1 MSHVLLLPY
10 GTSGSTYPFIWLG
23 RQLMARGDRV
33 TLVTAPRYESIAR
46 QAGLNFVA
54 TGGDELEQMLQ
65 APSLWKLGLGLITAY
80 KHGGRAA
87 KDYVA
92 AAEAAIAQHGPA
104 DLLLAPM
111 ICFGARVLREKLR
124 IPLVTVHLY
133 PMMIIKAHLPPV
145 VIPPFLW
152 LRRLPLLLRQFILW
166 FPNPL
171 DLFAYPAVRRCCA
184 KHGVRPR
191 SLWKRWWDS
200 PDGVLTL
207 FPDWFAPP
215 QPDWSKNLLQWD
227 FPLEDMA
234 AERPLDDALAKFLAE
249 GEKPVLFTA
258 GTGHFHAEA
267 FFATAAK
274 LVKELGCRAV
284 FITPKTDQVPS
295 DLPAGVFVSA
305 YAPFSQLLPRACAFV
320 HHGGIGTTSQ
330 CLAAGLPQLV
340 VPMSLDQPDNAD
352 RVKRLGVGLS
362 LSQGQ
367 FTVERALPLLRRCL
381 EDETLREKAG
391 AYVRRM
397 REQRSPDELMAW
409 LEKRMH
415 GMEAAKST

>member
-23 RQLMARGDRV
+23 RQLMAKGHRV

-54 TGGDELEQMLQ
+54 TGGDELEQMLK
-65 APSLWKLGLGLITAY
+65 APSLWKLGIGLATAY

-104 DLLLAPM
+104 DLLMAPM

-133 PMMIIKAHLPPV
+133 PMMIIKAHMPPI

-152 LRRLPLLLRQFILW
+152 LRQLPLLLRRFILW

-171 DLFAYPAVRRCCA
+171 DLFAYPAVKRCCTEN
-184 KHGVRPR
+184 GVTPR
-191 SLWKRWWDS
+191 SLWKKWWDS

-215 QPDWSKNLLQWD
+215 QPDWPKNLLQWD

-274 LVKELGCRAV
+274 LVSELGCRAV
-284 FITPKTDQVPS
+284 FITPQADQVPR

-305 YAPFSQLLPRACAFV
+305 YAPFSLLLPRARAFV

-352 RVKRLGVGLS
+352 RVKRFGVGLS
-362 LSQGQ
+362 IGQGW
-367 FTVERALPLLRRCL
+367 FTVKRALPLLRRCL
-381 EDETLREKAG
+381 EDPEIQQKARSQ
-391 AYVRRM
+391 AARM
-397 REQRSPDELMAW
+397 LHKRDLNELLAW
-409 LEKRMH
+409 LEQCMIPT
-415 GMEAAKST
+415 EAAGEA

>member
-23 RQLMARGDRV
+23 RQLMARGHRV

-54 TGGDELEQMLQ
+54 TGGDELEQMLK
-65 APSLWKLGLGLITAY
+65 APSLWKLGIGLATAY
-80 KHGGRAA
+80 LHGGRAA
-87 KDYVA
+87 RDYVA

-104 DLLLAPM
+104 DLLMAPM

-133 PMMIIKAHLPPV
+133 PMMIIKAHLPPI

-152 LRRLPLLLRQFILW
+152 LRRLPLFLRRFILW

-184 KHGVRPR
+184 ENGVRPR
-191 SLWKRWWDS
+191 SLWKEWWDS

-215 QPDWSKNLLQWD
+215 QPDWPKNLLQWD

-267 FFATAAK
+267 FFATSAK
-274 LVKELGCRAV
+274 LVRELRCRAV
-284 FITPKTDQVPS
+284 FITPKTDQVPG

-305 YAPFSQLLPRACAFV
+305 YAPFSQLLPRARAFV

-352 RVKRLGVGLS
+352 RVKRFGVGLS
-362 LSQGQ
+362 ISHGK
-367 FTVERALPLLRRCL
+367 FTVKRALPLLRRCL
-381 EDETLREKAG
+381 EDLQIQQKARSHAARMLHQRDIHELLAWMEQCMIVKEG
-391 AYVRRM
+391 AGK
-397 REQRSPDELMAW
+397 A
-409 LEKRMH
+409 
-415 GMEAAKST
+415 

>member
-23 RQLMARGDRV
+23 RKLMTKGHRV

-46 QAGLNFVA
+46 KAGLNFVA
-54 TGGDELEQMLQ
+54 TDGDELEQMLK
-65 APSLWKLGLGLITAY
+65 APSLWKLGIGLATAY
-80 KHGGRAA
+80 THGGRAA
-87 KDYVA
+87 RDYVK

-104 DLLLAPM
+104 DLLMAPM

-152 LRRLPLLLRQFILW
+152 LRRLPLLLRRFILW

-171 DLFAYPAVRRCCA
+171 DLFAYPAVKRCCVE
-184 KHGVRPR
+184 HGVRPR
-191 SLWKRWWDS
+191 SLWKEWWDS

-215 QPDWSKNLLQWD
+215 QPDWPKHLLQWD

-234 AERPLDDALAKFLAE
+234 AERPLDDAMAKFLAE

-258 GTGHFHAEA
+258 GTGHFHAGA

-274 LVKELGCRAV
+274 LVSELGCRAV
-284 FITPKTDQVPS
+284 FITPKTDQVPGG
-295 DLPAGVFVSA
+295 LPAGVFVTA
-305 YAPFSQLLPRACAFV
+305 YAPFSLLLPRARAFV

-352 RVKRLGVGLS
+352 RVKRFGVGLS
-362 LSQGQ
+362 IGHGR
-367 FTVERALPLLRRCL
+367 FTVKRALPLLRRCL
-381 EDETLREKAG
+381 EDSEIRQKARSQ
-391 AYVRRM
+391 AARM
-397 REQRSPDELMAW
+397 RHTRDINELLAW
-409 LEKRMH
+409 LEQCMTPR
-415 GMEAAKST
+415 EAADET

>member
-10 GTSGSTYPFIWLG
+10 GTSGSTYPFIWIG
-23 RQLMARGDRV
+23 RQLVERGHRV
-33 TLVTAPRYESIAR
+33 TLVTAPRYESITR

-54 TGGDELEQMLQ
+54 TGGDELEQMLK
-65 APSLWKLGLGLITAY
+65 APSLWKLGLGLATAY

-87 KDYVA
+87 RDYVA
-92 AAEAAIAQHGPA
+92 AAEVAIAQHGSA
-104 DLLLAPM
+104 DLLMAPM

-133 PMMIIKAHLPPV
+133 PMMIIKAQLPPL

-152 LRRLPLLLRQFILW
+152 LRRLPLWLRRFILW

-171 DLFAYPAVRRCCA
+171 DFFAFPAVKRCCHE
-184 KHGVRPR
+184 HGVIPS

-215 QPDWSKNLLQWD
+215 QPDWPKNLLQWD

-267 FFATAAK
+267 FFAIAAK
-274 LVKELGCRAV
+274 LVRELGCRAV
-284 FITPKTDQVPS
+284 FITPKTDQVPCG
-295 DLPAGVFVSA
+295 LPAGVFVSV
-305 YAPFSQLLPRACAFV
+305 YAPFSQLLPRARAFV

-352 RVKRLGVGLS
+352 RVNRFGVGIS
-362 LSQGQ
+362 ISQGQ

-381 EDETLREKAG
+381 EDETLREKTC
-391 AYVRRM
+391 AYASRM
-397 REQRSPDELMAW
+397 RDRRSPEVLMEW
-409 LEKRMH
+409 LEKRMQRIV
-415 GMEAAKST
+415 AAELS

>member
-23 RQLMARGDRV
+23 RQLMARGHRV

-46 QAGLNFVA
+46 QAGLNFVP
-54 TGGDELEQMLQ
+54 TGGDELEQMLK
-65 APSLWKLGLGLITAY
+65 APSLWKLGLGLATAY

-92 AAEAAIAQHGPA
+92 AAEEAIAQHGPA
-104 DLLLAPM
+104 DLLMAPM

-152 LRRLPLLLRQFILW
+152 LRQLPLLLRRFILW

-171 DLFAYPAVRRCCA
+171 DLFAYPAVKRCCA
-184 KHGVRPR
+184 ENGVRPR
-191 SLWKRWWDS
+191 SLWKKWWDS

-215 QPDWSKNLLQWD
+215 QPDWPKNLLQWD

-274 LVKELGCRAV
+274 LVSELGCRAV

-295 DLPAGVFVSA
+295 GLTAGVFVSA
-305 YAPFSQLLPRACAFV
+305 YAPFSQLLPRARAFV

-352 RVKRLGVGLS
+352 RVKRFGVGLS
-362 LSQGQ
+362 ISQGQ

-381 EDETLREKAG
+381 EDETLREKARVY
-391 AYVRRM
+391 ACRM
-397 REQRSPDELMAW
+397 RDRRSPNVLMEW
-409 LEKRMH
+409 LEKRMQ
-415 GMEAAKST
+415 AI